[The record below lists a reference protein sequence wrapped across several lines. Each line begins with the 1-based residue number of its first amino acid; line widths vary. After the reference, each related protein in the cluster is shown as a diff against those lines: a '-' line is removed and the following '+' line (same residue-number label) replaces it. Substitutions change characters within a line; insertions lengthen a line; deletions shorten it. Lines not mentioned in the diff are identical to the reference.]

1 MMGKWWEA
9 PSDLVGVPHVWRP
22 GNPILEGVAQ
32 IHCRNLQQRPSR
44 GGTALGHVR
53 WLAALLHCWCFTE
66 RRKILKPQWILSRPR
81 PCLMSAARMGIPDRI
96 VHLMRR
102 LWEIT
107 GFWGTKG
114 FNFWSQHHGSGCFK
128 KCHGIQLDNDDHVKW
143 GYSTSRNAKL
153 TNSNGNIFSWPNLG
167 KDWFWKHSQSENC
180 HCVCHPVLD
189 AMQKHGSVLF

>member
-1 MMGKWWEA
+1 MGKWWEA

-128 KCHGIQLDNDDHVKW
+128 KCHGIEWTLLAHGFASHFVLLISDFFCSGWVWVKNDW
-143 GYSTSRNAKL
+143 IPE
-153 TNSNGNIFSWPNLG
+153 TN
-167 KDWFWKHSQSENC
+167 
-180 HCVCHPVLD
+180 
-189 AMQKHGSVLF
+189 GSV